1 MVRLVWLF
9 QVCHSIIFLPCNNWA
24 TQLFRRPI
32 PQWWIHYVNK
42 MTLYRFILYHAVLQN
57 SLFLLFYCYFLY
69 LHNRYCVASILF
81 VLCIFFC
88 KSIIKL
94 NQNLEPVSQIQ
105 FGLFNETCH
114 SAPSCSLL
122 QCNFLMKYRDSH
134 IQHVQEILHWNLWHR
149 EGQLWIFWFQAF
161 HQISEPDCRDQISSY
176 SAKESISEV
185 QQGSCLVIRCSSKRC
200 WMGLGST

>member
-1 MVRLVWLF
+1 M
-9 QVCHSIIFLPCNNWA
+9 
-24 TQLFRRPI
+24 
-32 PQWWIHYVNK
+32 NK

-114 SAPSCSLL
+114 STEASCSSQLQLASVQLL
-122 QCNFLMKYRDSH
+122 N
-134 IQHVQEILHWNLWHR
+134 
-149 EGQLWIFWFQAF
+149 
-161 HQISEPDCRDQISSY
+161 
-176 SAKESISEV
+176 EV
-185 QQGSCLVIRCSSKRC
+185 Q
-200 WMGLGST
+200 GLTHPTCARDLTLESVTQRGSTMDLLVSGFPPDFRT